1 MKSPRVLIYPLVVAA
16 VAFALGQAWP
26 DLVGRA
32 AYALE
37 SGQAAAAREQL
48 KHVNDLSA
56 AFQEVTKAIKP
67 SVVNIRSIRKIEVNN
82 RMRIMPFPWRNPFF
96 GSPFD
101 DDFFERFFGPRQQPW
116 STPDGQQH
124 VQRGLGTGLIVSDD
138 GYIITNNHVVAQ
150 ADDITVTLSDDRTF
164 DAEVVGTDEKTDLA
178 VLKIDAPNLLPAE
191 LGDSSAI
198 TVGEWVLAMGNP
210 FGLSQTV
217 TAGIISAKGRAN
229 VGIAEYEDFIQTDA
243 AINPGNS
250 GGPLV
255 NLAGEVIGINTAI
268 ATKTGAYQG
277 VGFAIPTNMVKQIM
291 EDIIDDGKVV
301 RGWLGVTIQNLN
313 EDLAASFDFEGTDG
327 VLIGDVID
335 NGPGD
340 EAGIESGDIVTHFDG
355 ERVEDMNH
363 FRNRVAATK
372 PGTKVEMKVFRDGKS
387 KTLTVEVGELE
398 SQSFFAHGPAAPEDL
413 GMRLQNITPDV
424 AQRLRLQGDE
434 QGVVVTQVEPGSMAE
449 KAGIRSGDVI
459 ISVGSD
465 RVGNLSYFRHALAS
479 QDLDKGVRLRV
490 KTEGMQRFV
499 FLKR

>member
-1 MKSPRVLIYPLVVAA
+1 MRFSRVLIYSLVVAA
-16 VAFALGQAWP
+16 VAFTLGQTWP
-26 DLVGRA
+26 NIVGRA
-32 AYALE
+32 AYAVE
-37 SGQAAAAREQL
+37 SGQAAAARGQL
-48 KHVNDLSA
+48 RHVNDLSA

-67 SVVNIRSIRKIEVNN
+67 SVVNIRSIRKIEINN
-82 RMRIMPFPWRNPFF
+82 RIRIMPSPGRNPFF

-101 DDFFERFFGPRQQPW
+101 NDFLERFFGPRLQPW
-116 STPDGQQH
+116 STPDDQQY
-124 VQRGLGTGLIVSDD
+124 VQRGLGTGVIFSDD
-138 GYIITNNHVVAQ
+138 GYIITNNHVVAK
-150 ADDITVTLSDDRTF
+150 ADDITVTLSDDRTL

-178 VLKIDAPNLLPAE
+178 VLKINAADLMPAE
-191 LGDSSAI
+191 LGDSAAI
-198 TVGEWVLAMGNP
+198 SVGEWVLAMGNP

-255 NLAGEVIGINTAI
+255 NLEGKVIGINTAI

-291 EDIIDDGKVV
+291 EAIVEDGKVV

-313 EDLAASFDFEGTDG
+313 EDLAASFDFEGTEG

-340 EAGIESGDIVTHFDG
+340 QAGIEPGDIVVRFDG
-355 ERVEDMNH
+355 KRVEDMNQ
-363 FRNRVAATK
+363 FRNRIAATK
-372 PGTKVEMKVFRDGKS
+372 PGTTAEMEVFRDGKR
-387 KTLTVEVGELE
+387 KKLNVEIDELE
-398 SQSFFAHGPAAPEDL
+398 SQSFFARGPAEPEDL

-424 AQRLRLQGDE
+424 AQRLRLKTDE
-434 QGVVVTQVEPGSMAE
+434 QGVAVTQVEPGSMAE
-449 KAGIRSGDVI
+449 KAGIRPGDVI
-459 ISVGSD
+459 ISVGRD
-465 RVGNLSYFRHALAS
+465 RIGNLSEFRHALVE
-479 QDLDKGVRLRV
+479 QDLEKGVRLRV